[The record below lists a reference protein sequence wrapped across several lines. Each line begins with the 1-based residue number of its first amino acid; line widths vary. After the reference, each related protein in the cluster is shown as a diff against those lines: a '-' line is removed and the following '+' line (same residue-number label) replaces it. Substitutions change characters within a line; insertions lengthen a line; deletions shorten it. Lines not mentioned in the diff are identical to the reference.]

1 MQSMVFISGATGGL
15 GKAFAVECASRGWSL
30 FLTDIRPD
38 RLETLAHGL
47 RYTYGVRVLA
57 EACDLTDADSRAG
70 LFAAI
75 RQRGLRFWGLINVAG
90 VDFEGPFQERDR
102 DQIRTIVRLNIEAT
116 LDVTHAILD
125 CADPARVLRII
136 TVSSLAAFYPMPVKA
151 TYAASKRFLLD
162 FSLALRDEMRDHA
175 ATVTALCP
183 AGLPTTPACLK
194 AIEAQGLMGQL
205 TTQNIG
211 RVAADTV
218 DHALAGH
225 AVYIPGLL
233 NRMLHV
239 LGALV
244 PPSLLA
250 HMVGQRWRMAHQR
263 QIIPDTPPAEGAF
276 AANGPFSRWGS
287 ELSGVEEPQC
297 VQVSVA

>member
-30 FLTDIRPD
+30 FITDVQPD
-38 RLETLAHGL
+38 RLKALANGL
-47 RYTYGVRVLA
+47 RCTYGVPVLA
-57 EACDLTDADSRAG
+57 EACDLTDADSRAR

-75 RQRGLRFWGLINVAG
+75 RRRGLYFWGLINVAG
-90 VDFEGPFQERDR
+90 VDYEGPFQERSR

-116 LDVTHAILD
+116 LDVTHAILG

-162 FSLALRDEMRDHA
+162 FSVALRDEMRDHA

-183 AGLPTTPACLK
+183 AGLPTTPACMK

-239 LGALV
+239 FGTLI

-250 HMVGQRWRMAHQR
+250 HLVGQRWRTAHR
-263 QIIPDTPPAEGAF
+263 RRTVLGASSPEGAIRF
-276 AANGPFSRWGS
+276 ENPFGSWGGDS
-287 ELSGVEEPQC
+287 SVVDEPQR
-297 VQVSVA
+297 VEVGVA